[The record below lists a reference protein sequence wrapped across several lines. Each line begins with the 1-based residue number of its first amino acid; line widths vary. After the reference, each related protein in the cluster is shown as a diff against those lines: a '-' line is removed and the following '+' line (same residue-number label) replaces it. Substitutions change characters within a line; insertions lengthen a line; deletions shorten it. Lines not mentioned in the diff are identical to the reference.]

1 MTVDHERIIEQVSEE
16 YEKVRAHTEELRREI
31 TALTASATAPRETV
45 KVTVGAQGDVRSIEF
60 PAGAYKRM
68 APAELSAVVLATI
81 NEARDKVQ
89 RKVSELMAP
98 EMPPGV
104 NFLDI
109 LQGKAEMPAMVKFDR
124 DVSKPG
130 ARPRASKAC

>member
-68 APAELSAVVLATI
+68 APAELSAAVMATI
-81 NEARDKVQ
+81 NEAKDKAQ
-89 RKVSELMAP
+89 QMLSELMAP
-98 EMPPGV
+98 ELPAGV
-104 NFLDI
+104 NFLDVM
-109 LQGKAEMPAMVKFDR
+109 QGKAELPAMTKFDP
-124 DVSKPG
+124 DV
-130 ARPRASKAC
+130 